1 MLKICITQDKGLLIY
16 LLVIQELDLKPFTKQ
31 NRIKQIKKKKNTGT
45 GLKILTPKQII
56 QRLSIALV
64 PVKTGNNSG
73 SLLNEIRQIVYIIQ
87 KK

>member
-31 NRIKQIKKKKNTGT
+31 NRIKQIKKNTGT